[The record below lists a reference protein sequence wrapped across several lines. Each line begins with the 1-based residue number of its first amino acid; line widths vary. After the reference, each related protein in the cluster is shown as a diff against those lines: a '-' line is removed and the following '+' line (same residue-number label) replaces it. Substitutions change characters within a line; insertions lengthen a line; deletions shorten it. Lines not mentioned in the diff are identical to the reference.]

1 MLSILLNFADS
12 LSVLEVMCVAE
23 NYLMPMSCSLLVL
36 YIITLNMY
44 LPDAVFTVTYIMFC
58 CLPSVLFINST
69 LTVLCSVY
77 YYMFYRK
84 YIVVKG
90 LELVI

>member
-1 MLSILLNFADS
+1 VCPKELSYAHELQSAFF
-12 LSVLEVMCVAE
+12 
-23 NYLMPMSCSLLVL
+23 L

-58 CLPSVLFINST
+58 CLPSVLFIIGT
-69 LTVLCSVY
+69 LTVLCLVY

-84 YIVVKG
+84 YIVVEG
-90 LELVI
+90 LELVL